1 MQKKLCAEYEFD
13 LAVRMICFLQ
23 PAYGGR
29 PNGVAGDVF
38 MAGSRAFA
46 ENRIAA
52 ADSRLGAALDYSWS
66 LDFAAKDNASG
77 GKKQEHD
84 KLY

>member
-1 MQKKLCAEYEFD
+1 MTNDKAAYLF
-13 LAVRMICFLQ
+13 CFLQ

-38 MAGSRAFA
+38 MAGSRAFT
-46 ENRIAA
+46 ENRIAG

-77 GKKQEHD
+77 GK
-84 KLY
+84 